1 MREALNGVDLT
12 QIDSLDDLANE
23 LKKKSNS
30 RGLKRHVIAFD
41 LKIEVLK
48 KNTKEPYKPMMV

>member
-12 QIDSLDDLANE
+12 QIDSLDELANE

-30 RGLKRHVIAFD
+30 RGLKKGM
-41 LKIEVLK
+41 L
-48 KNTKEPYKPMMV
+48 

>member
-1 MREALNGVDLT
+1 MREALSGVELIKMEGLDELT
-12 QIDSLDDLANE
+12 NE

-30 RGLKRHVIAFD
+30 RGFEKRHVIAFG

-48 KNTKEPYKPMMV
+48 RIQKNLTSL

>member
-1 MREALNGVDLT
+1 MREALNGVNLT
-12 QIDSLDDLANE
+12 QIDSLDDLTNE
-23 LKKKSNS
+23 LKKSNS

-48 KNTKEPYKPMMV
+48 RIQKNLTSL

>member
-1 MREALNGVDLT
+1 MREALNGVNLT
-12 QIDSLDDLANE
+12 QIDSLNDLTNE

-30 RGLKRHVIAFD
+30 RGLKRHALAFG

-48 KNTKEPYKPMMV
+48 RIQKNLTSP

>member
-30 RGLKRHVIAFD
+30 RGLKRHAIAFD

-48 KNTKEPYKPMMV
+48 RIQKNLTSL